1 MAFRVAARTILELGA
16 ELISSDSVAIYEI
29 VKNAID
35 AQSPDGVSLELC
47 VTLPHNHYVDILADL
62 DSAISRKAESEAPG
76 ILASINAA
84 ILNSAPPDR
93 RQSFLKELEGATTL
107 KDIKAGLRRG
117 YESNNWIEFRDS
129 GHGMSKK
136 DLLEAYLLIGTP
148 ARRTHVASALSS
160 GQKSPYLGEKGV
172 GRLSAMRLG
181 SRLRV
186 TTACVEDT
194 NLNILEVDWTQ
205 FEDDTKLLEDIPVA
219 PRIGPKKPTASYQG
233 TVIHVS
239 NLQAGW
245 SPKRIQEIATLELSR
260 LWDPFSARKRRFRVA
275 VYFNGDRVDIP
286 RLDRA
291 ILDLAHATLKGKYK
305 IHNSSATLEL
315 EMWCGDLGKGNKPE
329 TRIDVLENIDLRSIT
344 RDDVEVSKTA
354 LSTVGPFDFEL
365 YWFNRQRLKKV
376 DTIGDRNH
384 VLALQKQWSG
394 IMLFR
399 DGYRVFPYGNDED
412 DWLGLDRRALASPG
426 YKLNKAQFIGRVAI
440 SRGDNQAL
448 VDQTNREGLKDCDEK
463 SVLVETLY
471 FSINDRLRK
480 FLDEIM
486 ERQKKVEI
494 DFEQTE
500 KRVDRLEERATKSLK
515 EMQRRFGSERSRLEE
530 LQEIF
535 EEMQKYFLDAKA
547 RAEQIEDERDR
558 MIQLAGVGLMLEA
571 IAHEL
576 ARSTEFTLKILE
588 DAAAKKLPADV
599 HSVFNTLRSEMK
611 TMNRRLRVLD
621 PLSISGRQRKENF
634 DFVALA
640 RDVLGGHARQFER
653 HKIEATISSKHK
665 TVMVHGVKGMFV
677 QILENLINNSVYWMD
692 LRAEEE
698 PRYQAK
704 IEIKIGNSENLMEYT
719 DNGPGIQPSMREEV
733 FKAFFSTK
741 GKSRRQGLGLYI
753 ARDCAMHHGGSLY
766 LSEERSVHR
775 GRLNTFVLELPPEKK

>member
-1 MAFRVAARTILELGA
+1 LAFRVAARTILELGA

-35 AQSPDGVSLELC
+35 AQSPDGVSLDLC
-47 VTLPHNHYVDILADL
+47 ITLPHNQYVDILADL
-62 DSAISRKAESEAPG
+62 DDAIAKKAEDEATR
-76 ILASINAA
+76 ILASIDAA
-84 ILNSAPPDR
+84 ILNSAPPTR
-93 RQSFLKELEGATTL
+93 RQSFLKELEGVTTL
-107 KDIKAGLRRG
+107 EEIRTGLQRG

-129 GHGMSKK
+129 GHGMSRK

-148 ARRTHVASALSS
+148 ARRTQVNSALVS
-160 GQKSPYLGEKGV
+160 GEKSPYLGEKGV

-181 SRLRV
+181 SRLKV
-186 TTACVEDT
+186 TTARAEDT
-194 NLNILEVDWTQ
+194 NMNILEVDWTD

-219 PRIGPKKPTASYQG
+219 PRTGPKKPERSYQG
-233 TVIHVS
+233 TTIHVS
-239 NLQAGW
+239 NLQGGW
-245 SPKRIQEIATLELSR
+245 SPKRIQDIAMLELSR
-260 LWDPFSARKRRFRVA
+260 LWDPFTARKRRFRVA
-275 VYFNGDRVDIP
+275 IFFNGDRVDIP

-291 ILDLAHATLKGKYK
+291 ILELAHATLKGKYRVQNGK
-305 IHNSSATLEL
+305 ASLVL

-329 TRIDVLENIDLRSIT
+329 ARIDELENIDLRSIT
-344 RDDVEVSKTA
+344 RDDVEVPKAA
-354 LSTVGPFDFEL
+354 LATVGSFDFDL

-399 DGYRVFPYGNDED
+399 DGYRVFPYGDDQD

-440 SRGDNQAL
+440 SRSGNRML

-463 SVLVETLY
+463 SVLIEVLY
-471 FSINDRLRK
+471 FAINDSLRK
-480 FLDEIM
+480 FLDEII
-486 ERQKKVEI
+486 ERQKNVQI
-494 DFEQTE
+494 DFEQAE

-515 EMQRRFGSERSRLEE
+515 EMQRRFGSEKSRLEE
-530 LQEIF
+530 LKEIF
-535 EEMQKYFLDAKA
+535 EEMQKYFLEAKA

-558 MIQLAGVGLMLEA
+558 MIQLAGIGLMLES

-588 DAAAKKLPADV
+588 DADSKKLPADV

-634 DFVALA
+634 DFVALV
-640 RDVLGGHARQFER
+640 RDVLAGHARQFQR
-653 HKIEATISSKHK
+653 HKIETVISSKHK
-665 TVMVHGVKGMFV
+665 SVLVHGVKGMFV
-677 QILENLINNSVYWMD
+677 QIVENLINNSVYWMD

-698 PRYQAK
+698 PKYQAK
-704 IEIKIGNSENLMEYT
+704 IEIKVGNAENLMEYT
-719 DNGPGIQPSMREEV
+719 DNGPGIQPSMRDEV

-766 LSEERSVHR
+766 LSEDRSVHR
-775 GRLNTFVLELPPEKK
+775 GRLNTFVLELPPETK